1 MFSKLKPTKGS
12 KDSVSVAE
20 MARQEQ
26 SAQSPKVLLQGQD
39 SGCLKMEAGD
49 TYRNANF
56 SGMLEVAR
64 VLESFRHVA

>member
-49 TYRNANF
+49 T
-56 SGMLEVAR
+56 
-64 VLESFRHVA
+64 